1 MTVRWH
7 KVFGDTGSLA
17 GLSPS
22 RVIRVSKARLAWL
35 RTAMCRVGWWSG
47 HVELMGTEQ
56 SRSREM
62 ALKVS
67 SAQWQIEEKV
77 R

>member
-1 MTVRWH
+1 
-7 KVFGDTGSLA
+7 
-17 GLSPS
+17 
-22 RVIRVSKARLAWL
+22 
-35 RTAMCRVGWWSG
+35 MCRVGWWSG